1 MCCGWRKLD
10 FLKDER
16 KKYMIR
22 VRSKMTSKKYEKPID
37 MFATNEAGYRSAHVE
52 IPECVYEH
60 IKTMEFTEDEKNA
73 LNFIYGRTQY
83 IDNADIFMNIIMRAM
98 KEVYKDV

>member
-1 MCCGWRKLD
+1 MN
-10 FLKDER
+10 KDLQ
-16 KKYMIR
+16 KYMIR
-22 VRSKMTSKKYEKPID
+22 VRAKMTSKKYEKPID
-37 MFATNEAGYRSAHVE
+37 MFATNEARHGSAHAE

-83 IDNADIFMNIIMRAM
+83 NDNADIFMNIIMRAM